1 MIFSFSQLVYT
12 IFLIINLLPND
23 YICKENTPSQK
34 FYVKFSKT
42 LVIVNTKTNLQKST
56 TSKIVARISDCNQF
70 IQKVL
75 SVKNMNPLERY
86 SLNIRERM
94 MTYMLFYKDK
104 KH

>member
-1 MIFSFSQLVYT
+1 MIFSFSQLVYS

-23 YICKENTPSQK
+23 YICKENTPGQK

-42 LVIVNTKTNLQKST
+42 LVIVNTNMNLQEST

-75 SVKNMNPLERY
+75 LVKNMNPLEHY
-86 SLNIRERM
+86 SLNIQERM
-94 MTYMLFYKDK
+94 MTSMRF
-104 KH
+104 